1 MTKAILVLEMP
12 NNCYQCPYCDC
23 KDNYCVLCG
32 ESMETQGERQSWCPL
47 KELPQKKEY
56 TPLRI
61 DDAFELVGSNAIR
74 IQVGNVYIRG
84 FNACLEEI
92 LGEEK

>member
-1 MTKAILVLEMP
+1 MSKAILVLEMP
-12 NNCYQCPYCDC
+12 KNCYQCPYCEC

-47 KELPQKKEY
+47 KEMPKKKV
-56 TPLRI
+56 P
-61 DDAFELVGSNAIR
+61 V
-74 IQVGNVYIRG
+74 
-84 FNACLEEI
+84 FNPNDCDMEEEIKIIHEIEGYNRCLDEI